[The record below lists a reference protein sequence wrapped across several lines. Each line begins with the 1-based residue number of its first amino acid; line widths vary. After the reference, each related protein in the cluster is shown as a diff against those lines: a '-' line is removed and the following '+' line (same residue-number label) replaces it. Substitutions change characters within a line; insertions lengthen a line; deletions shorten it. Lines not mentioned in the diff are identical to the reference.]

1 MVAQPDSLFVMYILI
16 TNDDGYQSEGLVA
29 LHAAL
34 SQVGKVAVVAP
45 ERNWS
50 AASHYRKLFDPLRA
64 WEGAL
69 PDGSPVLI
77 CDGTPADCV
86 ALAIMGLLP
95 RKPDLVVSGINLG
108 ANLGT
113 DLLYSGT
120 VAAAMEGVM
129 FGVPG
134 VAVSQLLTSNA
145 PWDFRAAQ
153 AALVRLVRR
162 MGEQGLP
169 RGVLLNLNVPAR
181 PPEEVHGMRIT
192 RLGRRSY
199 RDELVVRHDPRGRP
213 YYWIDGSEPEDH
225 PDDGTDVAAVAEGYV
240 SLTPVHMD
248 LTSHHWLEVLREWGL
263 EEGS

>member
-1 MVAQPDSLFVMYILI
+1 MYILV
-16 TNDDGYQSEGLVA
+16 TNDDGYQSEGL
-29 LHAAL
+29 AAL
-34 SQVGKVAVVAP
+34 RSALSGVGETVVVAP
-45 ERNWS
+45 DRNWS
-50 AASHYRKLFDPLRA
+50 AAGHYRKLFDPLRA

-69 PDGSPVLI
+69 PDGSPALI

-120 VAAAMEGVM
+120 VAAAMEGIV

-134 VAVSQLLTSNA
+134 IAVSQLRA
-145 PWDFRAAQ
+145 KEGPWDFRAAQ
-153 AALVRLVRR
+153 AAVVRLVAKVA
-162 MGEQGLP
+162 EHGLP
-169 RGVLLNLNVPAR
+169 PGILLNLNVPAR
-181 PPEEVHGMRIT
+181 PPEEVHGIRVA

-199 RDELVVRHDPRGRP
+199 RDELVLRHDPRGRP

-225 PDDGTDVAAVAEGYV
+225 AEEGTDVAAVAEGYV
-240 SLTPVHMD
+240 SLTPAHMD
-248 LTSHHWLEVLREWGL
+248 LTSHRWLEELRGWGV
-263 EEGS
+263 EE

>member
-1 MVAQPDSLFVMYILI
+1 MYILV

-29 LHAAL
+29 LRSAL
-34 SQVGKVAVVAP
+34 SEVGEVVVVAP
-45 ERNWS
+45 DRNWS
-50 AASHYRKLFDPLRA
+50 AAGHYRKLFDPLRA

-69 PDGSPVLI
+69 PDGSPALL

-95 RKPDLVVSGINLG
+95 RKPDLVVSGVNLG

-120 VAAAMEGVM
+120 VAAAMEGIV

-134 VAVSQLLTSNA
+134 IAVSQLHKKEQ

-153 AALVRLVRR
+153 AAVVRVAAKVA
-162 MGEQGLP
+162 EHGLP
-169 RGVLLNLNVPAR
+169 SGILLNMNVPAR
-181 PPEEVHGMRIT
+181 PPEEVRGIRVA

-199 RDELVVRHDPRGRP
+199 RDELVVRNDPRGRP
-213 YYWIDGSEPEDH
+213 YYWIDGSDPEDH
-225 PDDGTDVAAVAEGYV
+225 AEEGTDVNAVAEGYV
-240 SLTPVHMD
+240 SLTPAHMD
-248 LTSHHWLEVLREWGL
+248 LTSHRWLEELRGWGL
-263 EEGS
+263 ES

>member
-1 MVAQPDSLFVMYILI
+1 MYILV

-29 LHAAL
+29 LRTAL
-34 SQVGKVAVVAP
+34 STVGEVVVVAP
-45 ERNWS
+45 DRNWS
-50 AASHYRKLFDPLRA
+50 AAGHYRKLFDPLRA

-69 PDGSPVLI
+69 PDGSPALI

-95 RKPDLVVSGINLG
+95 RKPDLVVSGVNLG

-120 VAAAMEGVM
+120 VAAAMEGIV

-134 VAVSQLLTSNA
+134 IAVSQLHKKDE

-153 AALVRLVRR
+153 EAVVRLVAKVA
-162 MGEQGLP
+162 ENGLP
-169 RGVLLNLNVPAR
+169 AGILLNVNVPAR
-181 PPEEVHGMRIT
+181 PPEELRGMRVA

-213 YYWIDGSEPEDH
+213 YYWINGSDPEDQAEE
-225 PDDGTDVAAVAEGYV
+225 GTDISAVAEGYV
-240 SLTPVHMD
+240 SITPAHMD
-248 LTSHHWLEVLREWGL
+248 LTSHRWLEELRGWGL
-263 EEGS
+263 EH

>member
-1 MVAQPDSLFVMYILI
+1 MYILV

-29 LHAAL
+29 LRSAL
-34 SQVGKVAVVAP
+34 SAVGEVVVVAP
-45 ERNWS
+45 DRNWS
-50 AASHYRKLFDPLRA
+50 AAGHYRKLFDPLRA

-69 PDGSPVLI
+69 PDGSPALL

-95 RKPDLVVSGINLG
+95 RKPDLVVSGVNLG

-120 VAAAMEGVM
+120 VAAAMEGIV

-134 VAVSQLLTSNA
+134 IAVSQLHKKEQ

-153 AALVRLVRR
+153 AAVVRVVAKVA
-162 MGEQGLP
+162 EHGLP
-169 RGVLLNLNVPAR
+169 AGILLNMNVPAR
-181 PPEEVHGMRIT
+181 PPEQVRGIRVA

-199 RDELVVRHDPRGRP
+199 RDELVVRNDPRGRP
-213 YYWIDGSEPEDH
+213 YYWIDGSDPEDH
-225 PDDGTDVAAVAEGYV
+225 AEEGTDVSAVADGYV
-240 SLTPVHMD
+240 SLTPAHMD
-248 LTSHHWLEVLREWGL
+248 LTSHRWLEELRGWGL
-263 EEGS
+263 GD

>member
-1 MVAQPDSLFVMYILI
+1 MYILV

-29 LHAAL
+29 LRTAL
-34 SQVGKVAVVAP
+34 SELGEVVVVAP
-45 ERNWS
+45 DRNWS
-50 AASHYRKLFDPLRA
+50 AAGHYRKLFDPLRA

-69 PDGSPVLI
+69 PDGSPALL

-95 RKPDLVVSGINLG
+95 RKPDLVVSGVNLG

-120 VAAAMEGVM
+120 VAAAMEGIV

-134 VAVSQLLTSNA
+134 IAVSQLHKKEQ

-153 AALVRLVRR
+153 AAVVRVVAKVA
-162 MGEQGLP
+162 EHGLP
-169 RGVLLNLNVPAR
+169 AGILLNMNVPAR
-181 PPEEVHGMRIT
+181 PPEQVRGIRVA

-199 RDELVVRHDPRGRP
+199 RDELVVRNDPRGRP
-213 YYWIDGSEPEDH
+213 YYWIDGSDPEDH
-225 PDDGTDVAAVAEGYV
+225 AEEGTDVNAVAEGYV
-240 SLTPVHMD
+240 SLTPAHMD
-248 LTSHHWLEVLREWGL
+248 LTSHRWLEELRGWGL
-263 EEGS
+263 GS